1 MIGVLLNE
9 NLMNIAFVVL
19 AAILVGIAL
28 TYNSFIRMRNRVK
41 EAFAD
46 IEVQLKR
53 RYDLVPNLVETVK
66 GYAKHEKE
74 VFDKVSQ
81 ARSMAMGA
89 KSMSQKAEAEN
100 HFSETLKSL
109 FAVSEAYPELKAN
122 QNFLELQRELVDT
135 EDKIQSARRFY
146 NSVVRDFNT
155 SVESFPANLLA
166 KLFGFRSSEL
176 FETETDEEKEPVSVK
191 F

>member
-1 MIGVLLNE
+1 MSIFLIVLG
-9 NLMNIAFVVL
+9 AVVL
-19 AAILVGIAL
+19 GVIL
-28 TYNSFIRMRNRVK
+28 SFNGFVRMRNRVK

-66 GYAKHEKE
+66 GYASHEKE
-74 VFDKVSQ
+74 VFDRVSQ
-81 ARSMAMGA
+81 ARSQAMGA
-89 KSMSQKAEAEN
+89 KNMKDKAGAEN
-100 HFSETLKSL
+100 MFSETLKSL
-109 FAVSEAYPELKAN
+109 FAVAEAYPELKAN

-146 NSVVRDFNT
+146 NGVVRDFNT
-155 SVESFPANLLA
+155 SVESFPGNILA
-166 KLFGFRSSEL
+166 KIFGFKSSEL
-176 FETETDEEKEPVSVK
+176 FETSLEEEKQPVKVR

>member
-1 MIGVLLNE
+1 MQTVLVILGIVVLGVVLLYN
-9 NLMNIAFVVL
+9 NFV
-19 AAILVGIAL
+19 
-28 TYNSFIRMRNRVK
+28 RMRNRVQ

-53 RYDLVPNLVETVK
+53 RYDLVPNLVEIVK
-66 GYAKHEKE
+66 GYAAHEKE

-89 KSMSQKAEAEN
+89 EGMAEKAQAEN
-100 HFSETLKSL
+100 YFSETLKSL
-109 FAVSEAYPELKAN
+109 FAVSEAYPDLKAN

-146 NSVVRDFNT
+146 NGAVRDFNT
-155 SVESFPANLLA
+155 AIQSFPGNLFA
-166 KLFGFRSSEL
+166 RLFNFKSAEM
-176 FETETDEEKEPVSVK
+176 FETTTPAEKEPVQVK

>member
-1 MIGVLLNE
+1 
-9 NLMNIAFVVL
+9 MNILLIVLVAVV
-19 AAILVGIAL
+19 VGIAL

-66 GYAKHEKE
+66 GYAKQEKE
-74 VFDKVSQ
+74 VLEKVTQ
-81 ARSMAMGA
+81 ARNMAMGA
-89 KSMSQKAEAEN
+89 RGMKDRAEAEN
-100 HFSETLKSL
+100 MFSETLKSL
-109 FAVSEAYPELKAN
+109 FAVSEAYPDLKSN

-146 NSVVRDFNT
+146 NGVVRDFNT
-155 SVESFPANLLA
+155 TVESFPSNILA
-166 KLFGFRSSEL
+166 KIFGFVSSEM
-176 FETETDEEKEPVSVK
+176 FETANEEEKKPVQVK

>member
-1 MIGVLLNE
+1 MSIFLIVLG
-9 NLMNIAFVVL
+9 AVVL
-19 AAILVGIAL
+19 GVIL
-28 TYNSFIRMRNRVK
+28 SFNGFVRMRNRVK

-66 GYAKHEKE
+66 GYASHEKE
-74 VFDKVSQ
+74 VFDRVSQ
-81 ARSMAMGA
+81 ARSQAMGA
-89 KSMSQKAEAEN
+89 KNMKDKAGAEN
-100 HFSETLKSL
+100 MFSETLKSL
-109 FAVSEAYPELKAN
+109 FAVAEAYPELKAN

-146 NSVVRDFNT
+146 NGVVRDFNT
-155 SVESFPANLLA
+155 SVESFPGNILA
-166 KLFGFRSSEL
+166 KIFGFKSSEL
-176 FETETDEEKEPVSVK
+176 FETSSEEEKQPVKVR

>member
-1 MIGVLLNE
+1 MIVLG
-9 NLMNIAFVVL
+9 AVVL
-19 AAILVGIAL
+19 GVIL
-28 TYNSFIRMRNRVK
+28 SFNGFVRMRNRVK

-66 GYAKHEKE
+66 GYASHEKE
-74 VFDKVSQ
+74 VFDRVSQ
-81 ARSMAMGA
+81 ARSQAMGA
-89 KSMSQKAEAEN
+89 KNMKDKAGAEN
-100 HFSETLKSL
+100 MFSETLKSL
-109 FAVSEAYPELKAN
+109 FAVAEAYPELKAN

-146 NSVVRDFNT
+146 NGVVRDFNT
-155 SVESFPANLLA
+155 SVESFPGNILA
-166 KLFGFRSSEL
+166 KIFGFKSSEL
-176 FETETDEEKEPVSVK
+176 FETSSEEEKQPVKVR

>member
-1 MIGVLLNE
+1 MSILL
-9 NLMNIAFVVL
+9 IVL
-19 AAILVGIAL
+19 AAVIVAVILS
-28 TYNSFIRMRNRVK
+28 YNGFVRMRNRVK

-66 GYAKHEKE
+66 GYASHEKE
-74 VFDKVSQ
+74 VFDRVSQ
-81 ARSMAMGA
+81 ARSQAMGA
-89 KSMSQKAEAEN
+89 KNMKDKAGAEN
-100 HFSETLKSL
+100 MFSETLKSL
-109 FAVSEAYPELKAN
+109 FAVAEAYPELKAN

-146 NSVVRDFNT
+146 NGVVRDFNT
-155 SVESFPANLLA
+155 SVESFPGNILA
-166 KLFGFRSSEL
+166 KIFGFKSSEL
-176 FETETDEEKEPVSVK
+176 FETSSEEEKQPVKVR

>member
-1 MIGVLLNE
+1 MTTTLVILGIVAL
-9 NLMNIAFVVL
+9 VVIL
-19 AAILVGIAL
+19 A
-28 TYNSFIRMRNRVK
+28 YNSFIRMRNRVR

-53 RYDLVPNLVETVK
+53 RYDLVPNLIETVK
-66 GYAKHEKE
+66 GYAAHEKE

-89 KSMSQKAEAEN
+89 KGLTEKAEAEN
-100 HFSETLKSL
+100 YFSETLKSL

-146 NSVVRDFNT
+146 NGVVRDFNT
-155 SVESFPANLLA
+155 AIQSFPSNVLA
-166 KLFGFRSSEL
+166 GVFGFRASEM
-176 FETETDEEKEPVSVK
+176 FETKSAEEKEPVKVDFSK
-191 F
+191 

>member
-1 MIGVLLNE
+1 
-9 NLMNIAFVVL
+9 MNILLIVL
-19 AAILVGIAL
+19 AAIAFAVILS
-28 TYNSFIRMRNRVK
+28 YNGFIRMRNRVK

-66 GYAKHEKE
+66 GYASHEKE
-74 VFDKVSQ
+74 VFEKVTQ

-89 KSMSQKAEAEN
+89 KGMSEKAEAEN
-100 HFSETLKSL
+100 MFSQTLKSL
-109 FAVSEAYPELKAN
+109 FAVSEAYPDLKAN
-122 QNFLELQRELVDT
+122 QNFVELQRELVDT

-146 NSVVRDFNT
+146 NGVVRDFNT
-155 SVESFPANLLA
+155 SVESFPGNILA
-166 KLFGFRSSEL
+166 GVFGFKSSEL
-176 FETETDEEKEPVSVK
+176 FETSSPEEKQPVKVK